1 MAMKMNEHHV
11 LMADKSS
18 PNNVDRKKEVRKD
31 CVCGGYIYVNVNNR
45 PTQNELGM
53 RAALPGK
60 ANRAEMGVGSGS

>member
-18 PNNVDRKKEVRKD
+18 PNNVDRKKVRKD

-53 RAALPGK
+53 RAALLGK